1 MIAIIK
7 AGKTMDLNFFNPQS
21 QKEQD
26 FLANFVARQTTLA
39 FFLQQLR
46 LTGSTQAAR
55 HLLVVAPRGYGK
67 TSLLR
72 RISIAVRNEAEFKER
87 FIALTFREEQHNVIS
102 LDVFWRNCLEALQEA
117 REDEGADNTELGQLE
132 ALWLQHSPRNT
143 LKREEQDGEPAWQA
157 FNYYCQKLCRR
168 PILLIDNLDSLLGG
182 LADQHQWALRRILQR
197 DDGPFLMAAASRYP
211 DSTHDTKAAFFEFFR
226 IQTLDRLSDSEVM
239 QCLRTLASHRAE
251 RGKKVIELLN
261 TDPGRISALNTLAG
275 GNPRTLNVL
284 YSVLEAD
291 MSADILSQLSAML
304 DTFTGWYQAR
314 TEELP
319 MQTRAV
325 FDALALNWDPMTA
338 ANLGLATGL
347 DTPTVSSQLSRLEK
361 LGYAETV
368 SLSSKKKGRNGY
380 QVSERF
386 YNIWYLMRN
395 GPRRARQTIKFLT
408 AFLQSCFSTA
418 ERRAMARDTL
428 RDDCREPAYVL
439 ALASSFR
446 HSQLR
451 SALINHVQK
460 NGLDES
466 RSDEYLSLANELLSA
481 SRVSRRNLG
490 NVEKT
495 TLQVVLQA
503 FELQDAGDYLNA
515 EKAYKKALKELP
527 RELYLLVNFG
537 AFLLYDLHKLSEA
550 EEIYKR
556 AIEIDSTDAQL
567 HNSLAHLL
575 SHFPDRVE
583 ETETAY
589 RRATYLEPKNTQFW
603 AELGAFL
610 QDKVEKYAEA
620 EVACRTAIEID
631 PKNPSGWNNLG
642 NLLHNHLKRY
652 EEAESLYRKAIN
664 LDKSIAWT
672 WCRLGDLYQDHMDKF
687 DEAEFAYRKA
697 LKIDSK
703 DADTWAAFATL
714 LQRHLSKYDEAE
726 NASRKAIEL
735 DPNSA
740 LGWIT
745 LASLL
750 DNYQKRYDE
759 AEVAYCKAI
768 DLRPKSAWLWTELG
782 QMLMHPLGRFEEAL
796 AAFQAAIKIAPSYS
810 HTWERMGHVMGSHLG
825 QYEEA
830 EQAYKR
836 CIELEPDNSFVWR
849 CYGELLHSHM
859 NRYEEAEA
867 AYRKSIV
874 LNGNDGTSHLLLAK
888 LLTRKTNRFDEAATE
903 YRMAIRLDKKNHALW
918 NSLGNVLLDKLG
930 DLSGALLAYQQ
941 GLLIDKE
948 SSYLNANCAYVFALH
963 LKDFKA
969 ADTHY
974 GRFLTNGSEESL
986 SAAGAILIEA
996 LPFEVEPLDVTS
1008 LRIWQ
1013 QIDKAIT
1020 SKGDSLWADC
1030 LDDLQRLLWFVI
1042 SNGHGEAFKLRMEE
1056 ALYPTRFAPFYHA
1069 VVAAME
1075 GEDHLLS
1082 TNPETRQPAL
1092 HLYDGLVRR
1101 LRLYPPKPF
1110 KKKS

>member
-1 MIAIIK
+1 
-7 AGKTMDLNFFNPQS
+7 MDLNFFNPQS

-26 FLANFVARQTTLA
+26 FLANFVARQSTLA

-46 LTGSTQAAR
+46 LTGAAQAAR

-72 RISIAVRNEAEFKER
+72 RISIAVRSEAEFKEK

-117 REDEGADNTELGQLE
+117 REDEGADETELGQLE
-132 ALWLQHSPRNT
+132 ALWLQHSPRST

-157 FNYYCQKLCRR
+157 FYGHCKKLGRR

-239 QCLRTLASHRAE
+239 QCLRTLASHRAG

-261 TDPGRISALNTLAG
+261 NDPGRISALNTLAG

-395 GPRRARQTIKFLT
+395 GPRRARQTIKFLA
-408 AFLQSCFSTA
+408 AFLQSCFSAA

-428 RDDCREPAYVL
+428 RDECREPAYVL

-451 SALINHVQK
+451 SALINHVQQNRLDGSYSEDYFSVANELSIHRSNQSTLARVSSSASLIADEVLDLGEPSNYLEIEKGLRTALKVTPK
-460 NGLDES
+460 NLA
-466 RSDEYLSLANELLSA
+466 LLVSLANLLLYA
-481 SRVSRRNLG
+481 LRNL
-490 NVEKT
+490 
-495 TLQVVLQA
+495 
-503 FELQDAGDYLNA
+503 DD
-515 EKAYKKALKELP
+515 
-527 RELYLLVNFG
+527 
-537 AFLLYDLHKLSEA
+537 A
-550 EEIYKR
+550 EEILNR
-556 AIEIDSTDAQL
+556 ALVIDSKNAQL
-567 HNSLAHLL
+567 HNSLAYLL
-575 SHFPDRVE
+575 NHFPNRVE
-583 ETETAY
+583 ETEAAY
-589 RRATYLEPKNTQFW
+589 RRATDLEPKNPQFW

-620 EVACRTAIEID
+620 EVACRNAINADSE
-631 PKNPSGWNNLG
+631 NPSGWRNLG
-642 NLLHNHLKRY
+642 NLLHNKLGRYAEAETVYRRAIKLDPEVSWTWHRLGNLLSVHLKNFDN
-652 EEAESLYRKAIN
+652 AES
-664 LDKSIAWT
+664 
-672 WCRLGDLYQDHMDKF
+672 
-687 DEAEFAYRKA
+687 AYKKA
-697 LKIDSK
+697 LEINPN
-703 DADTWAAFATL
+703 DAQVWASLAEL
-714 LQRHLSKYDEAE
+714 LQRHLNRHEESEA
-726 NASRKAIEL
+726 ASRKAIEIAP
-735 DPNSA
+735 DFVG
-740 LGWIT
+740 GWT
-745 LASLL
+745 NLAILL
-750 DNYQKRYDE
+750 DQHFKQYEE
-759 AEVAYCKAI
+759 AEVAYRKAI
-768 DLRPKSAWLWTELG
+768 DLQPKSAWLMTGLG
-782 QMLMHPLGRFEEAL
+782 QMLMHPLERYDEAL
-796 AAFQAAIKIAPSYS
+796 TAFETATNFDPKYCRA
-810 HTWERMGHVMGSHLG
+810 WERMGHVLGSHLG
-825 QYEEA
+825 RFEEA
-830 EQAYKR
+830 EQAYRKFL
-836 CIELEPDNSFVWR
+836 ELEPEDSFVWR
-849 CYGELLHSHM
+849 CYGELLDLHT
-859 NRYEEAEA
+859 NRHDEIEA
-867 AYRKSIV
+867 AYRKAILFSPNESDSHQCLANF
-874 LNGNDGTSHLLLAK
+874 LNN
-888 LLTRKTNRFDEAATE
+888 KTTRFDEAVSA
-903 YRMAIRLDKKNHALW
+903 YRTCIELDGRNYGLW
-918 NSLGNVLLDKLG
+918 NSLGNLLFDKLG
-930 DLSGALLAYQQ
+930 DVSGALSAYQQ
-941 GLLIDKE
+941 GLLIDGE
-948 SSYLNANCAYVFALH
+948 SPSLNANCCYLYALH
-963 LKDFKA
+963 LKDYQA
-969 ADTHY
+969 ADKHY
-974 GRFLTNGSEESL
+974 GRFLTSSSEDSL
-986 SAAGAILIEA
+986 SNAGKTLIDA
-996 LPFEVEPLDVTS
+996 LPFSAEVVDITA

-1013 QIDKAIT
+1013 QIDSAVT
-1020 SKGDSLWADC
+1020 SKDDSIWADC

-1042 SNGHGEAFKLRMEE
+1042 SEGKGSAFKSLMDE
-1056 ALYPTRFAPFYHA
+1056 ALYPTRFAPFYQA

-1075 GEDHLLS
+1075 GEDHLLLI
-1082 TNPETRQPAL
+1082 NPETRQPAS
-1092 HLYDGLVRR
+1092 HLYEGLARR
-1101 LRLYPPKPF
+1101 LRLYPPKPS

>member
-1 MIAIIK
+1 
-7 AGKTMDLNFFNPQS
+7 MDLNFFNPQS

-26 FLANFVARQTTLA
+26 FLANFVARQSTLA

-46 LTGSTQAAR
+46 LTGAAQAAR

-72 RISIAVRNEAEFKER
+72 RISIAVRSEAEFKEK

-117 REDEGADNTELGQLE
+117 REDEGADETELGQLE
-132 ALWLQHSPRNT
+132 ALWLQHSPRST

-157 FNYYCQKLCRR
+157 FYGHCKKLGRR

-239 QCLRTLASHRAE
+239 QCLRTLASHRAG

-261 TDPGRISALNTLAG
+261 NDPGRISALNTLAG

-325 FDALALNWDPMTA
+325 FDALALNWNPMTA

-395 GPRRARQTIKFLT
+395 GPRRAKQTIKFLT

-428 RDDCREPAYVL
+428 RDECREPAYVL

-451 SALINHVQK
+451 NELLSYVQQ
-460 NGLDES
+460 NGSGFD
-466 RSDEYLSLANELLSA
+466 RSDEYLSLAKELLSA
-481 SRVSRRNLG
+481 NRRKQGDAPDTEKNGRKILLDALNLTVSGKHL
-490 NVEKT
+490 E
-495 TLQVVLQA
+495 
-503 FELQDAGDYLNA
+503 A
-515 EKAYKKALKELP
+515 EKAFRIALKELP
-527 RELYLLVNFG
+527 QDPDVLISFG
-537 AFLLYDLHKLSEA
+537 FLLLYDLHKLKDA
-550 EEIYKR
+550 EDILGR
-556 AIEIDSTDAQL
+556 AISAKPEEAQL
-567 HNSLAHLL
+567 HNSMGYLL
-575 SHFPDRVE
+575 KHFKDRTD
-583 ETETAY
+583 ETEAAY
-589 RRATYLEPKNTQFW
+589 RKATVLEPKNASFW

-610 QDKVEKYAEA
+610 QDKVGKYAEA
-620 EVACRTAIEID
+620 EMACRTAINID
-631 PKNPSGWNNLG
+631 PKYSGGWMNLG

-652 EEAESLYRKAIN
+652 EEAESAYREALELN
-664 LDKSIAWT
+664 PKSLWT
-672 WCRLGDLYQDHMDKF
+672 WRRLGVLLHRHFGKF
-687 DEAEFAYRKA
+687 DEAEHAFRKA
-697 LKIDSK
+697 LDIDPE
-703 DADTWAAFATL
+703 DALVWAL
-714 LQRHLSKYDEAE
+714 LAELQQSHMGKYEEAE
-726 NASRKAIEL
+726 IASKKAIAI
-735 DPNSA
+735 DPEFSG
-740 LGWIT
+740 GWIN
-745 LASLL
+745 LATVQSQYL
-750 DNYQKRYDE
+750 KKYDE
-759 AEVAYCKAI
+759 AEVAYQKAI
-768 DLRPKSAWLWTELG
+768 TLEPNSPWLWTEFG
-782 QMLMHPLGRFEEAL
+782 QMLMHPLEKYDEAL
-796 AAFQAAIKIAPSYS
+796 TAFEAATNSNPKYCRA
-810 HTWERMGHVMGSHLG
+810 WERMGHVLGSHLG
-825 QYEEA
+825 RFEEA
-830 EQAYKR
+830 EQAYRK
-836 CIELEPDNSFVWR
+836 CLELEPEDSFVWR
-849 CYGELLHSHM
+849 CYGELLDLHTSRHD
-859 NRYEEAEA
+859 EVEA
-867 AYRKSIV
+867 AYRKAILFSPNDSDSHQCLANF
-874 LNGNDGTSHLLLAK
+874 LNN
-888 LLTRKTNRFDEAATE
+888 KTTRFDEVVSA
-903 YRMAIRLDKKNHALW
+903 YRTCIELDGRNYGLW
-918 NSLGNVLLDKLG
+918 NSLGNLLLDKVG
-930 DLSGALLAYQQ
+930 DVLGALSAYQQ
-941 GLLIDKE
+941 GLLIDGE
-948 SSYLNANCAYVFALH
+948 SPHLNANCSYLYALH
-963 LKDFKA
+963 LKDYQA
-969 ADTHY
+969 ADKHY
-974 GRFLTNGSEESL
+974 GRFLTSSSEDSRSNPGKTL
-986 SAAGAILIEA
+986 LAA
-996 LPFEVEPLDVTS
+996 LPFSAEAVDVTA

-1013 QIDKAIT
+1013 QIDNAIT
-1020 SKGDSLWADC
+1020 SKDDSIWADC

-1042 SNGHGEAFKLRMEE
+1042 SEGKGSGFKSLMDE
-1056 ALYPTRFAPFYHA
+1056 ALYPTRFAPFYQA

-1075 GEDHLLS
+1075 GEDHLLLI
-1082 TNPETRQPAL
+1082 NPETRQPAS
-1092 HLYDGLVRR
+1092 HLYEGLARR
-1101 LRLYPPKPF
+1101 LRLYPAKPS